1 MNGLRRLWAV
11 TQQELRQLARDRLTL
26 GTLAVMILPRLTL
39 RASRWT
45 V

>member
-1 MNGLRRLWAV
+1 MNGLRRLWAI
-11 TQQELRQLARDRLTL
+11 TQQELRQLAWDRLTF
-26 GTLAVMILPRLTL
+26 GTLAVMIPPRLTV

>member
-1 MNGLRRLWAV
+1 MNGLRQLWAI
-11 TQQELRQLARDRLTL
+11 TQKELRQLARDRLTF
-26 GTLAVMILPRLTL
+26 GTLAVMILPRRTL